1 MLCTTYLLID
11 LRPLDL
17 VKSPPINP
25 YTIHSHYIL
34 PNRSRLPPIQPFIP
48 SLATLKRRIFPTHL
62 VANFNIGIFSHYH
75 ASTATLALLLNLFK
89 IHLNFNSI
97 NGPSFESFSLAD
109 SANHYCGIIMSLL
122 LLNKCPKAN
131 DNSH

>member
-1 MLCTTYLLID
+1 M
-11 LRPLDL
+11 
-17 VKSPPINP
+17 
-25 YTIHSHYIL
+25 
-34 PNRSRLPPIQPFIP
+34 
-48 SLATLKRRIFPTHL
+48 HL

-109 SANHYCGIIMSLL
+109 HWNLHSVWPDWAIMMAKFL
-122 LLNKCPKAN
+122 PKIAQMFGN
-131 DNSH
+131 L